1 MATGP
6 RPAALQEER
15 VRFAWIARL
24 FGRVLARYIRLVAA
38 TARHVGPPVTQEQAL
53 FAIWHE
59 SNLAAA
65 IAAWKLRADK
75 RVISFS
81 TRGFRG
87 VVMNA
92 MLEAVEAG
100 VVTLPEEGRQSRAE
114 AARMTSEL
122 ARLGREGWSLV
133 VSCDGP
139 FGPYRVAKPG
149 ALIVA
154 REAGIPIQPW
164 AVSAAAHVPPHGP
177 LGPDADSAAV
187 RTDPGPRGHR
197 PAPGVTRAGEATPR
211 RAPGRAAPDRRPGRP
226 PDGVSVSSTGYH
238 GGFDRY
244 RIARRAPRP

>member
-1 MATGP
+1 MPDVRQSPIGP
-6 RPAALQEER
+6 TPAAAQEDR
-15 VRFAWIARL
+15 VRFGW
-24 FGRVLARYIRLVAA
+24 LARFIGRAMGGYVRFVAA
-38 TARHVGPPVTQEQAL
+38 TSRASGPPVTQDQAL

-65 IAAWKLRADK
+65 IAAWKLRDNK

-92 MLEAVEAG
+92 MLESVRAG

-114 AARMTSEL
+114 AARMTAEL

-154 REAGIPIQPW
+154 REAGLPIQPW
-164 AVSAAAHVPPHGP
+164 SVSVRPPFRLTGRWDRMLVPLPFGRIRVHEGIP
-177 LGPDADSAAV
+177 LRVAPREALKPRLGELQAELARVADQS
-187 RTDPGPRGHR
+187 
-197 PAPGVTRAGEATPR
+197 
-211 RAPGRAAPDRRPGRP
+211 DRRMR
-226 PDGVSVSSTGYH
+226 
-238 GGFDRY
+238 
-244 RIARRAPRP
+244 

>member
-1 MATGP
+1 MTTGP

-15 VRFAWIARL
+15 VRFAWVARL
-24 FGRVLARYIRLVAA
+24 FGRAMARYVRLVAA
-38 TARHVGPPVTQEQAL
+38 TSRHVGPPVTQEQAL

-92 MLEAVEAG
+92 MLEAVRAG
-100 VVTLPEEGRQSRAE
+100 VVTLPDEGRQTRGE
-114 AARMTSEL
+114 AARMTAEL
-122 ARLGREGWSLV
+122 GRLGREGWSLV

-164 AVSAAAHVPPHGP
+164 AISVRPPFRLTRRWDRMLIPLPFGRIRVHQGAVLR
-177 LGPDADSAAV
+177 LGPREPVKPRLAELDAELRRIAE
-187 RTDPGPRGHR
+187 
-197 PAPGVTRAGEATPR
+197 EA
-211 RAPGRAAPDRRPGRP
+211 DRRMG
-226 PDGVSVSSTGYH
+226 
-238 GGFDRY
+238 
-244 RIARRAPRP
+244 

>member
-1 MATGP
+1 MPDGDRALLGP
-6 RPAALQEER
+6 TPAADQEDR
-15 VRFAWIARL
+15 VRFAW
-24 FGRVLARYIRLVAA
+24 LARFAGRAMGAYVRLVAA
-38 TARHVGPPVTQEQAL
+38 TSRASGPPVTQEQAL

-59 SNLAAA
+59 TNLAAA
-65 IAAWKLRADK
+65 IAAWKLRANK

-92 MLEAVEAG
+92 MLESVGAG

-154 REAGIPIQPW
+154 REAGLAIQPW
-164 AVSAAAHVPPHGP
+164 SVSVRPPFRLTGRWDRMLIPLPFGRIRVHEGVPLRIAPREALKP
-177 LGPDADSAAV
+177 RLAELQAELV
-187 RTDPGPRGHR
+187 RV
-197 PAPGVTRAGEATPR
+197 AEQA
-211 RAPGRAAPDRRPGRP
+211 DRRMR
-226 PDGVSVSSTGYH
+226 
-238 GGFDRY
+238 
-244 RIARRAPRP
+244 